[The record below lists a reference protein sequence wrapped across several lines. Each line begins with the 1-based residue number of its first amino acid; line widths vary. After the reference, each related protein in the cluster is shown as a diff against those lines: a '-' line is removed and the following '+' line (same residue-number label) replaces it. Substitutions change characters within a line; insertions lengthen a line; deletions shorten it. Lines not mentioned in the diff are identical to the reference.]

1 MDLLPQ
7 PTVVVDIVQVF
18 TLKPYTTLLL
28 IVTICLLFLARHTLH
43 DSKCKRR
50 LPLSLYKL
58 CNSTLN
64 CSNHCNLNQHHCKI
78 KLLLEAT
85 SSGIFFYNFTYL
97 GNQGLRRLAILD
109 SHPFRVRSFGQI
121 SHPITIGP

>member
-78 KLLLEAT
+78 KLLLDAT
-85 SSGIFFYNFTYL
+85 SSGIFSTNLLTWEIR
-97 GNQGLRRLAILD
+97 GIAILD
-109 SHPFRVRSFGQI
+109 GHPFRESSFGQM